1 MLGVKIDP
9 AFLAMRKRID
19 AEKTRQNRE
28 RTQRQEAEENAHWHP
43 YTDPYAAYSAGDVP
57 ALRDLELRSSGEED
71 DASDRLDSP
80 F

>member
-9 AFLAMRKRID
+9 AYLAMRKRTD

-28 RTQRQEAEENAHWHP
+28 RTQRQEAEENAHWHS
-43 YTDPYAAYSAGDVP
+43 YTDPLTAYWAGVLAALYDLEHGP
-57 ALRDLELRSSGEED
+57 ANADDTSDWRDL
-71 DASDRLDSP
+71 P